1 MCEVT
6 EGDGYAISIRGLR
19 KEYRSRSGTAVAVA
33 GLDLDVPAG
42 GVFGFLGPNG
52 AGKTT
57 LRMFHARASN
67 ATTKDIMAML
77 MANCSPVVKLFTVCK
92 GYPSDSRHL
101 RVATASRIIIST
113 GSCLAHGSRY
123 ATEGSS

>member
-6 EGDGYAISIRGLR
+6 EGDGYPISIRGLR

-57 LRMFHARASN
+57 TMRCLLGLVRSTARVRS
-67 ATTKDIMAML
+67 
-77 MANCSPVVKLFTVCK
+77 CSGGGCPV
-92 GYPSDSRHL
+92 
-101 RVATASRIIIST
+101 RVAWCDWCGRCVGGVPEVLPRVHRAP
-113 GSCLAHGSRY
+113 
-123 ATEGSS
+123 